1 MTTKLYLCVL
11 AGMLS
16 LAACQQRATSGFMP
30 SHPEPIVRARPV
42 TGATPAVE
50 ALPNAEPTATRRN
63 MEPFDDESDF
73 TVALPMPGG
82 ASPVLL
88 ASHAEP
94 LGEHPQRTRYEAQAR
109 ALRVKAAAEKAEA
122 SGKLSAAPR
131 KLNFAEKAVTKL
143 VTKKLNK
150 KIAKAK
156 RGEATQRIDG
166 NIRIGIVFLAV
177 ALILSLLS
185 VGYVY
190 VVIAGVLGA
199 AFLLIGLLN
208 HAAG

>member
-1 MTTKLYLCVL
+1 MTTKLYLCAL
-11 AGMLS
+11 AGAFGLV
-16 LAACQQRATSGFMP
+16 ACQQRISSGFLTA
-30 SHPEPIVRARPV
+30 HPEPVAQALPV
-42 TGATPAVE
+42 TGATPTAE
-50 ALPNAEPTATRRN
+50 APPNAGPTATHRN
-63 MEPFDDESDF
+63 MEPFDNESEF
-73 TVALPMPGG
+73 TVALPTPGG

-88 ASHAEP
+88 ASAADQ
-94 LGEHPQRTRYEAQAR
+94 LVAASKGTRHEAR
-109 ALRVKAAAEKAEA
+109 ALRMKAAVEKAETNG
-122 SGKLSAAPR
+122 SLSAAPR

-150 KIAKAK
+150 KIAKAE
-156 RGEATQRIDG
+156 RGQAAQRIDG